1 MDDDA
6 PEPEKRS
13 SPSIGQLSKT
23 PSWIMLGFIFGA
35 AFVAA
40 LPPLRKPPAPPELAP
55 PAPRPVAPVVVRT
68 APLLTTIE
76 AVFAEWGRHAVWSDD
91 VTEVALWNG
100 QDRAFSDFFEV
111 RRLGG
116 TFYFRSIPKLTR
128 RIIARGKPMPEAPL
142 RFTETEEQYQ
152 EWLLHGRMERSGDV
166 APEAIRRRE

>member
-6 PEPEKRS
+6 PEPVKRQ

-23 PSWIMLGFIFGA
+23 PSWIMLGFVIGA

-40 LPPLRKPPAPPELAP
+40 LPPLRKPPEAPALTLSAPPVVALA
-55 PAPRPVAPVVVRT
+55 APRTVPV
-68 APLLTTIE
+68 LTTIE
-76 AVFAEWGRHAVWSDD
+76 AVFAEWGRYAGWTDD

-116 TFYFRSIPKLTR
+116 AYYFRSIPKLTR

-152 EWLLHGRMERSGDV
+152 EWLLHGRIERAGDV
-166 APEAIRRRE
+166 APEAARGRE

>member
-6 PEPEKRS
+6 PEPVRQR

-23 PSWIMLGFIFGA
+23 PSWIMLGFVLGA

-40 LPPLRKPPAPPELAP
+40 LPPLRQPPPAPAVAP
-55 PAPRPVAPVVVRT
+55 VAPRPDAPPPVRAAPV
-68 APLLTTIE
+68 LTTIE

-100 QDRAFSDFFEV
+100 QERAFTDFYEV
-111 RRLGG
+111 RRVGG
-116 TFYFRSIPKLTR
+116 VLYFRSIPKLTR

-152 EWLLHGRMERSGDV
+152 EWLLHGRIERPGEV
-166 APEAIRRRE
+166 APESVRRRE